1 MSQHDADRSYGY
13 SYLISSGNSTC
24 VKVEDYLEYMIHDKD
39 TKVIGLYLEGIKDA
53 EKFARLMA
61 EAGKKEKPIVIMK
74 VGKTAKGSALAA
86 SHTGSLSGSG

>member
-1 MSQHDADRSYGY
+1 MMQIGHMDY

-61 EAGKKEKPIVIMK
+61 EAAKKRKPIVIMK

-86 SHTGSLSGSG
+86 VSYGKSFGFG